1 MRTYL
6 KMFMVTHG
14 GGQMPAGFYIIVDD
28 RRWLKEEFQCHDLI
42 CGWSVFVG
50 KTSKKK
56 GGTYHLVI

>member
-1 MRTYL
+1 
-6 KMFMVTHG
+6 MVGVRCQQDLYH
-14 GGQMPAGFYIIVDD
+14 VDD

-56 GGTYHLVI
+56 EELTIC